1 MDPLYITK
9 SGLNEFVC
17 TELRWTIYVSFA
29 DLNFDVWIVID
40 VHIFIQITMC
50 FFLAWNSFFLTVDD
64 GFSWRVHVKNKLSQ
78 TWRQLIFFVSQPTGI
93 PDRNDISVRK
103 TTEKFIFSVVFF
115 LSANSDGAPT
125 EKYFLTVIHIIL
137 TVFGLQ
143 GRPLDLLFLLIIL
156 LLVFRRLWPLS
167 TVLLPVHWSLI
178 C

>member
-1 MDPLYITK
+1 MDYLCKLCRLEFWCMDCDWCSYIYPNHHVFFFGRGTH
-9 SGLNEFVC
+9 FFW
-17 TELRWTIYVSFA
+17 RWMMVFPDGSTSKISFHKPDA
-29 DLNFDVWIVID
+29 
-40 VHIFIQITMC
+40 
-50 FFLAWNSFFLTVDD
+50 
-64 GFSWRVHVKNKLSQ
+64 SWF
-78 TWRQLIFFVSQPTGI
+78 FFVSQPTGI